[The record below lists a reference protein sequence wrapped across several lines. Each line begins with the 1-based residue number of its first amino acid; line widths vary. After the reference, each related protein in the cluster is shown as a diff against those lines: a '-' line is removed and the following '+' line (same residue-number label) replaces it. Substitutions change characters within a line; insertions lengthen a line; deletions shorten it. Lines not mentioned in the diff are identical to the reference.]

1 MGPVWPK
8 VMITVHILSKIPTVH
23 AGNGGYGHG
32 HGGRIEP
39 VTLGLKGP
47 CSAN

>member
-1 MGPVWPK
+1 MA
-8 VMITVHILSKIPTVH
+8 TVLVLRDDIKSKNPAVN
-23 AGNGGYGHG
+23 AGFKPFFQVRRTG
-32 HGGRIEP
+32 IEP